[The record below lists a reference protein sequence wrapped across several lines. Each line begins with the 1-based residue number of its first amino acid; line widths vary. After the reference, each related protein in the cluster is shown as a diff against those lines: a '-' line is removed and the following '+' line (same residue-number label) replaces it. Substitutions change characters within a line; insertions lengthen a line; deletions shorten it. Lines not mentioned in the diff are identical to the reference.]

1 MQKVLI
7 AVFSLLSLVAISAN
21 ATPVNYSFTGNL
33 NGDDDVQLFHFSVAQ
48 TSNVTLRTWSYAGGV
63 NAAGD
68 TIARGGFDPILGLF
82 DSAGLRINQNDDGGY
97 PLVAA
102 DSVTGKYWD
111 TYLTSLLDAGSYTV
125 AVMQYRNFAPL
136 HLSDPF
142 PGSNTTNYRDISG
155 NVRNSSWAF
164 DILNVETADVVSV
177 PEPAVLSLFG
187 LGLVGLGFMR
197 RKQKQA

>member
-1 MQKVLI
+1 MQKVLV

-63 NAAGD
+63 NAAGQ

-82 DSAGLRINQNDDGGY
+82 DSTGHLINQNDDGGS
-97 PLVAA
+97 LVAA
-102 DSVTGKYWD
+102 DINGNHWD
-111 TYLTSLLDAGSYTV
+111 TFLSSLLNAGSYTV
-125 AVMQYRNFAPL
+125 AVMQYRNFAPAN
-136 HLSDPF
+136 LSDPF
-142 PGSNTTNYRDISG
+142 PGSNATNFRDVSG
-155 NVRNSSWAF
+155 SARNSSWAF
-164 DILNVETADVVSV
+164 DILNVEAADVVSV
-177 PEPAVLSLFG
+177 PEPAALSLFG
-187 LGLVGLGFMR
+187 LGLAGLGFMR